1 MQGERA
7 PPAHKAGDA
16 QSLPSTN
23 GSCDPEKRV
32 KTTKITQ
39 QVVKRDNKTPENN
52 KQQGGFGQQET
63 PTNPPTR
70 NLTRTFQLKLKQP
83 RIQYTPTTELQKTT
97 DWLDKTNKDGIV
109 TSNKKTDKTTT
120 TAKIKLPDNQ
130 TTTTTD
136 NKIPEKQNKAEIPED
151 NVPRLTVKLRQPQL
165 QFGNKTT
172 TKTTPTDN
180 KRKLKND
187 NKPAKEKTINTKVTK
202 IKKQPS
208 IEGYITTNRS
218 KNNGQENTGTTTI
231 TTNNTKETTGH
242 PQPTTNQ
249 GNKQHNQTVKAKS
262 DITRKP
268 TPKQRLK
275 PPDIDKLTPVYL
287 KIKVRGTVVSD
298 IK

>member
-1 MQGERA
+1 M
-7 PPAHKAGDA
+7 
-16 QSLPSTN
+16 
-23 GSCDPEKRV
+23 
-32 KTTKITQ
+32 
-39 QVVKRDNKTPENN
+39 
-52 KQQGGFGQQET
+52 
-63 PTNPPTR
+63 
-70 NLTRTFQLKLKQP
+70 
-83 RIQYTPTTELQKTT
+83 
-97 DWLDKTNKDGIV
+97 
-109 TSNKKTDKTTT
+109 
-120 TAKIKLPDNQ
+120 PDNQ

-136 NKIPEKQNKAEIPED
+136 NKIPEKQNKVEIPED

-187 NKPAKEKTINTKVTK
+187 NKPTKEKPINTKVTK

-275 PPDIDKLTPVYL
+275 PPDIDKLTPVSL

-298 IK
+298 MKEFLARKKLERDNKCKVLPTARADTNISGEKNISPTIFQTKYGRQGNAAIRGISVENCDKKVQ